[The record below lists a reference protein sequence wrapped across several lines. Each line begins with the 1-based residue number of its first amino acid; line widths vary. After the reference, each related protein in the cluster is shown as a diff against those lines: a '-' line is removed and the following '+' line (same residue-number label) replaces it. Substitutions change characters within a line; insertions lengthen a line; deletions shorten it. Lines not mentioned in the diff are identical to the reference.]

1 MNLGTNSIYFDAYN
15 NYPAYNVAWISK
27 SYDEYDE

>member
-15 NYPAYNVAWISK
+15 ISPAYNAAWISK
-27 SYDEYDE
+27 SYDDYDE